1 MVGSVRMKPEVLLL
15 ILMVNAITDINVKAF
30 NTNTAV
36 SMTLGVQ
43 GV

>member
-1 MVGSVRMKPEVLLL
+1 MVGSVRMNPGALIL

-30 NTNTAV
+30 NANTAV
-36 SMTLGVQ
+36 SMKVGIQ